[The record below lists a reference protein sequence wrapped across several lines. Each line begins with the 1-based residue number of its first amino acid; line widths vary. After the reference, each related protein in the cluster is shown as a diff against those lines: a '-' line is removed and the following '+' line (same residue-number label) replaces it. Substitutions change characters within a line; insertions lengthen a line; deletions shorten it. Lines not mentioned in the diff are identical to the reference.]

1 MEFLHSTEFF
11 VILLVGAAAVIA
23 LIAIPRHHGPAEEH
37 LVASDLIPE
46 QFDSVRTEPAIEVIC
61 GENGTVTLVRTG
73 LESVTMNG
81 TLSLKVEVRGFSIFI
96 TERLTE
102 GNEWGLPAASA
113 MASLDF
119 LTTERYSLRY
129 DSPAISMAATL
140 SFNNT
145 PGYHRKALLQR

>member
-1 MEFLHSTEFF
+1 MAT
-11 VILLVGAAAVIA
+11 
-23 LIAIPRHHGPAEEH
+23 
-37 LVASDLIPE
+37 DLIPE
-46 QFDSVRTEPAIEVIC
+46 QFDSVKTEPAIEVIC

-73 LESVTMNG
+73 LEYVTMNG
-81 TLSLKVEVRGFSIFI
+81 ALSLKVEVKGFSIFI

-119 LTTERYSLRY
+119 LATERYSLRY
-129 DSPAISMAATL
+129 DSPALSMAATM